1 MAGCKVSGCIVTYN
15 NMRTID
21 KTLSTLLACTR
32 GVDFKLYIVDNAS
45 TDGTPQFI
53 REKFGGDDRVEV
65 IERGIN
71 DGFSAGHDSVLDR
84 LTSEFHA
91 VINPDVI
98 LRDDVLEQ
106 MSAYMLAH
114 PDIGLLSPRIRFP
127 DGRDQVLGKRDP
139 TLRYLAAS
147 RLRGKGEPNRLLREY
162 AMLDAD
168 FSRPFDIENA
178 TGCFMLLRTD
188 LFRQL
193 GGFDTHYFLY
203 FEDSDLTRMV
213 RRTSRAVYYPD
224 ACVYHVW
231 GRESKK
237 NNRLRII
244 QIRSMLYYFR
254 KWRR

>member
-1 MAGCKVSGCIVTYN
+1 MTDCSVSGCIVTYN

-53 REKFGGDDRVEV
+53 REKFGGDDRVEI
-65 IERGIN
+65 IERQTN
-71 DGFSAGHDSVLDR
+71 DGFSAGHDAVLDR

-98 LRDDVLEQ
+98 VRDDVLLQ
-106 MSAYMLAH
+106 MASYMREH

-139 TLRYLAAS
+139 AIRYLVAS
-147 RLRGKGEPNRLLREY
+147 RLRGKGAPNRILREY
-162 AMLDAD
+162 AMLDED
-168 FSRPFDIENA
+168 LSVPCDIENA

-188 LFRQL
+188 LFRQI

-203 FEDSDLTRMV
+203 FEDSDLTRTV
-213 RRTSRAVYYPD
+213 RQTSRAVYYPD

-237 NNRLRII
+237 NNRLRRI
-244 QIRSMLYYFR
+244 QIQSMLYYFR

>member
-21 KTLSTLLACTR
+21 KTLSTLLDCTR

-65 IERGIN
+65 IERGTN

-98 LRDDVLEQ
+98 LRDDVLAQ
-106 MSAYMLAH
+106 MTAYMRAH

-127 DGRDQVLGKRDP
+127 DGRDQVLGKRNP
-139 TLRYLAAS
+139 SLRYLAAS

-168 FSRPFDIENA
+168 LSVPCDIENA

-188 LFRQL
+188 LFKQI

-203 FEDSDLTRMV
+203 FEDSDLTRAV
-213 RRTSRAVYYPD
+213 RQTSRAVYYPD

-237 NNRLRII
+237 NSRLRRI
-244 QIRSMLYYFR
+244 QIQSMLYYFR

>member
-1 MAGCKVSGCIVTYN
+1 MTDCSVSGCIVTYN
-15 NMRTID
+15 NMRTIE
-21 KTLSTLLACTR
+21 KTLSTLLECTR

-53 REKFGGDDRVEV
+53 RERFGGDGRVEI
-65 IERGIN
+65 IERQTN
-71 DGFSAGHDSVLDR
+71 DGFSAGHDSILDR

-98 LRDDVLEQ
+98 VRDDVLEQ
-106 MSAYMLAH
+106 MASYMREH

-139 TLRYLAAS
+139 TIRYLAAS
-147 RLRGKGEPNRLLREY
+147 RLRGKGAPNRILREY
-162 AMLDAD
+162 AMLDED
-168 FSRPFDIENA
+168 LSVPCDIENA

-188 LFRQL
+188 LFRQI

-237 NNRLRII
+237 NNRLRRI
-244 QIRSMLYYFR
+244 QIQSMLYYFR

>member
-1 MAGCKVSGCIVTYN
+1 MTDCSVSGCIVTYN

-21 KTLSTLLACTR
+21 KTVSTLLDCTR

-45 TDGTPQFI
+45 TDGTPQFL
-53 REKFGGDDRVEV
+53 REKFGGDARVEI
-65 IERGIN
+65 IERQSN
-71 DGFSAGHDSVLDR
+71 DGFGAGHNSVIPR
-84 LTSEFHA
+84 LASEFHA

-98 LRDDVLEQ
+98 VRDDVLEQ
-106 MSAYMLAH
+106 MASYLREH
-114 PDIGLLSPRIRFP
+114 PDVGLLSPRIRFP
-127 DGRDQVLGKRDP
+127 DGRDQVLGKRNP
-139 TLRYLAAS
+139 TLRYLVAS
-147 RLRGKGEPNRLLREY
+147 RLRGKGAPNRLLREY
-162 AMLDAD
+162 AMLDED
-168 FSRPFDIENA
+168 LSVPCDIENA

-188 LFRQL
+188 LFRRI

-203 FEDSDLTRMV
+203 FEDSDVTRTV

-237 NNRLRII
+237 NSRLRRVQI
-244 QIRSMLYYFR
+244 QSMLYYFR